1 MKQTLTSE
9 NSGNTLESSC
19 RPDRKSSVVISFS
32 DDAANSPEKSD
43 VRFVFNHAEPV
54 SVRMYIDESGEVHS
68 SFRKIAKTLPRVKTE
83 STEEIESTIEPIDET
98 KVLTAN
104 QSLEIETDLKPTITE
119 KVKSRRGRPKGSKNK
134 TKKFTPDMK
143 KFKQEWFETNA
154 EFKARVAEEMK
165 NMTSQ
170 TA

>member
-32 DDAANSPEKSD
+32 DDAAKSPEKSD

-83 STEEIESTIEPIDET
+83 STEEIESTIEPIDESD
-98 KVLTAN
+98 VLPVK
-104 QSLEIETDLKPTITE
+104 ETIQEPPVE
-119 KVKSRRGRPKGSKNK
+119 KIKSRRGRPRGSKNK